1 MGGPLSI
8 GFPEPLKMRPS
19 MSSDTGVFNTC
30 EHIKREKMWVN
41 SWTYQQRVKE
51 SKWKRIQQS
60 IHKDKLVGG
69 DTVIILN

>member
-30 EHIKREKMWVN
+30 EHIKREKM
-41 SWTYQQRVKE
+41 
-51 SKWKRIQQS
+51 
-60 IHKDKLVGG
+60 
-69 DTVIILN
+69 

>member
-30 EHIKREKMWVN
+30 EQIKREKMWVN
-41 SWTYQQRVKE
+41 SWTYQQSQGIKM
-51 SKWKRIQQS
+51 KKNS
-60 IHKDKLVGG
+60 IINTQG
-69 DTVIILN
+69 